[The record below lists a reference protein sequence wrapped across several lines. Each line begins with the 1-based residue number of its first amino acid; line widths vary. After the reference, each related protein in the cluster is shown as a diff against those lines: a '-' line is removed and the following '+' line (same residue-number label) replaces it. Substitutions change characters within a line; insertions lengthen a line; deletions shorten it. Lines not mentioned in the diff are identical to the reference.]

1 MSEPPASAPLL
12 DLLALVL
19 IWGLAVA
26 ALIAFGD

>member
-1 MSEPPASAPLL
+1 MSEPPASDPLL
-12 DLLALVL
+12 DLLALAL